1 MDYETLL
8 SLAESGDTKAM
19 ITIGGMYADFQ
30 GDKKNLDLEEAFKWF
45 ARSGEYGD
53 VNGMKLAASI
63 GCIDSH
69 ILLKIAPFEW
79 EHAMQKLTQAL
90 YWAEKALENGDE
102 TAESE
107 IIDIKDEL
115 GVAK

>member
-53 VNGMKLAASI
+53 VNGMKLAASMMNWFMMLGI
-63 GCIDSH
+63 MVRMAWGSTTS
-69 ILLKIAPFEW
+69 FM
-79 EHAMQKLTQAL
+79 AMP
-90 YWAEKALENGDE
+90 
-102 TAESE
+102 
-107 IIDIKDEL
+107 
-115 GVAK
+115 